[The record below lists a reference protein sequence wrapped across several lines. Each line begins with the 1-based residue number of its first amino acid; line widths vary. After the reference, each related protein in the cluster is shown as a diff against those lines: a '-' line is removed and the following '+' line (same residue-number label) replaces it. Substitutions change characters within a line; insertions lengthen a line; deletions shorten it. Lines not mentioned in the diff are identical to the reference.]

1 MDLKPKHFWY
11 CITAIGFLLS
21 FFFGVSLPKDW
32 GSALSFIAPVESWWA
47 AHAAHPLL
55 SAFIAG
61 LLFATVLLPE
71 IWRVIRDHSF
81 PSEPRPD
88 WDLQGAVN
96 YLRIRSQWAIGRIYF
111 SVGEDRLIEQDID
124 EALRDAASQGRISIW
139 GRPAQTGVEAL
150 FSRGTEIK
158 IPFSDLQRMSLD
170 LTTID
175 DDTAPN
181 GAVLRAYSQDQYR
194 FLRVNRRE
202 VCGEWPSAF
211 CGRLFFDKTWKSRRL
226 RIVPTI
232 AEGDGARMAG

>member
-1 MDLKPKHFWY
+1 LVLHHRCWIFAFLFLWGKSAKGLGISLKLH
-11 CITAIGFLLS
+11 G
-21 FFFGVSLPKDW
+21 
-32 GSALSFIAPVESWWA
+32 PVESWCA

-55 SAFIAG
+55 AAFLAG

-71 IWRVIRDHSF
+71 IWRVLRNCSF

-88 WDLQGAVN
+88 WDLRDAVN
-96 YLRIRSQWAIGRIYF
+96 YLRIRSKWAIGRIYY
-111 SVGEDRLIEQDID
+111 SVGEGRLIEEDID
-124 EALRDAASQGRISIW
+124 EILRDAASQGRIWIW
-139 GRPAQTGVEAL
+139 GRPTQTGVEAL

-158 IPFSDLQRMSLD
+158 IPFSDLPGMSLD

-202 VCGEWPSAF
+202 IYGEWPSAF
-211 CGRLFFDKTWKSRRL
+211 YGRLFFDKTWKSRRL

-232 AEGDGARMAG
+232 AEVDGAHMAG